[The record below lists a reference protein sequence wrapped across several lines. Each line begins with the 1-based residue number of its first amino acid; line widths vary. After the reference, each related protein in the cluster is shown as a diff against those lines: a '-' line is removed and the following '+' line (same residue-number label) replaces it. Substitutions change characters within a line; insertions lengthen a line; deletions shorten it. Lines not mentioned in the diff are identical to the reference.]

1 MKPPSQAAI
10 GRALRIS
17 PSAVTKF
24 KAMGM
29 PVDSVQNAHA
39 WRQNNIRPSVQTSAR
54 RRANEYL
61 DPMSGTAV
69 LAAAQEL
76 MIVAATALEAGKSIL
91 AMMPTLRAAMA
102 AVPTSHRDDL
112 MVSALVMDVLVAD
125 VASFLPPDNDDGA
138 TCSDAAMTDNE
149 AEELGR
155 FWYRVA
161 AGEIVPPK
169 NASTRIARWR

>member
-39 WRQNNIRPSVQTSAR
+39 WRQNNIKPSVHTAAR
-54 RRANEYL
+54 RRPGESPASMADTSVEN
-61 DPMSGTAV
+61 
-69 LAAAQEL
+69 AQSL
-76 MIVAATALEAGKSIL
+76 MTIAEASLEAGEGIG
-91 AMMPTLRAAMA
+91 AMVQTLRAALA
-102 AVPTSHRDDL
+102 AVPQSRRDSV
-112 MVSALVMDVLVAD
+112 MVSGPVMDVLVAD
-125 VASFLPPDNDDGA
+125 VASCLATDADGP
-138 TCSDAAMTDNE
+138 SGSVEAMTDAE
-149 AEELGR
+149 ALDMGR

-161 AGEIVPPK
+161 AGEIQPSP
-169 NASTRIARWR
+169 SRRTS